1 MRFQAHHIAAAAAL
15 VLAATAVNAAPN
27 RALANYT
34 TGTADVYMAG
44 SSAVDLALVKFVAN
58 ACNPN
63 TVDVYRSD
71 AGVRTYY
78 LITCETDVAG
88 GGFALPSGATKLA
101 IHKNTNSSSDGVG
114 TVLNTAT
121 TVNYLQVSDIAST
134 AGCSEVAVAS
144 TAGIAAYQQFTCG
157 TTVGTAG
164 AGTLVSAATSSA
176 GTLLTHFGFSDSEPL
191 QYTTATN
198 ALQIRSGYPMDL
210 IFGIPVSKN
219 LRDLLQDQ
227 QFPGNTFTAADREL
241 VANMPNIASAQ
252 INGIFTSK
260 YATWTDALGVT
271 VPGND
276 SIYKVRRSNGSGTTR
291 TFNAT
296 FVGEFCTP
304 GTVGTTVATVSLA
317 TPATECLTTA
327 AIGAA
332 GGTLQ
337 AATSDD
343 MASCI
348 SSFGNNGAAAI
359 GHLSTDYQP
368 QAADGYRF
376 LKVDGYAPT
385 VLNVIDGK
393 YKMWSE
399 LSMNY
404 NNGRMATGIAGTS
417 TTPALNDAG
426 AVFNRFK
433 TASADAN
440 YLKEVITSLTQAGG
454 WVGGLTGAAPNA
466 LTGNAGFGLPAGVS
480 LVTPR
485 TDATVLAYPAN
496 PLSRVSQGRVNLCVP
511 ATPATPG
518 YKAQ

>member
-1 MRFQAHHIAAAAAL
+1 MQFTATRIAAAAAL
-15 VLAATAVNAAPN
+15 ALVATASVAAPN
-27 RALANYT
+27 RPLTNYT

-71 AGVRTYY
+71 AGVRTSY
-78 LITCETDVAG
+78 LMTCETDAAN

-101 IHKNTNSSSDGVG
+101 IHKNTNSSSDGVA

-134 AGCSEVAVAS
+134 AGCTEVTVAS
-144 TAGIAAYQQFTCG
+144 TAGIAAYQLFTCG

-164 AGTLVSAATSSA
+164 AGTLVSSATSTA

-191 QYTTATN
+191 QYTTTAN
-198 ALQIRSGYPMDL
+198 ALQLRSGYPFDL

-219 LRDLLQDQ
+219 LRDALQTQ
-227 QFPGNTFTAADREL
+227 QGKTVGSEIEAD
-241 VANMPNIASAQ
+241 MPSLTHSQ
-252 INGIFTSK
+252 INAIFTGK
-260 YATWTDALGVT
+260 YLNWTDALGVT
-271 VPGND
+271 IPGND
-276 SIYKVRRSNGSGTTR
+276 NIYKLRRSNGSGTTR
-291 TFNAT
+291 IFNAT

-304 GTVGTTVATVSLA
+304 GVLGTSVATVSPV
-317 TPATECLTTA
+317 TPTTECLPTA
-327 AIGAA
+327 AIGAT

-337 AATSDD
+337 MATSDD

-348 SSFGNNGAAAI
+348 STFNGAGAAAI

-376 LKVDGYAPT
+376 VKVDGYAPT

-404 NNGRMATGIAGTS
+404 NNGRMATGITGTS
-417 TTPALNDAG
+417 PVAANNDAG

-433 TASADAN
+433 AASANAAF
-440 YLKEVITSLTQAGG
+440 LSEVIGGLTQAGG

-466 LTGNAGFGLPAGVS
+466 LTGNAGFGLPAGAS
-480 LVTPR
+480 LLTPR
-485 TDATVLAYPAN
+485 TAASVLAYPAN
-496 PLSRVSQGRVNLCVP
+496 PLTRVSQGRVNLCVP
-511 ATPATPG
+511 AVPSVAG
-518 YKAQ
+518 YKAE